1 MNRISVCVRWW
12 LVLLGLLVL
21 AGCPAVPQLAPVP
34 QERTILA
41 FGDSITFG
49 TGAAP
54 EAGYPAVLQRLSGY
68 RVVNAGMPGETTE
81 GGLARL
87 PELLQQEQP
96 SLVIL
101 CLGGNDFLRRLD
113 EAKAEQHLR
122 SMVTMM
128 RERHISVLLIGV
140 PKLGF
145 GLEVPPWYRTIA
157 REARIPYEGKVLK
170 NVLSDR
176 SLKADPIHPNAAGYQ
191 RVAEAVL
198 AVLRKSGAI
207 R

>member
-1 MNRISVCVRWW
+1 MNRVTVRVRWW
-12 LVLLGLLVL
+12 LLLFGLMILV
-21 AGCPAVPQLAPVP
+21 GCPAAPQLAPVS
-34 QERTILA
+34 QEGIILA

-54 EAGYPAVLQRLSGY
+54 EASYPAVLQQLSGY
-68 RVVNAGMPGETTE
+68 RVINAGVPGETTE

-113 EAKAEQHLR
+113 EKKAEENLR
-122 SMVTMM
+122 SMVSMIQ
-128 RERHISVLLIGV
+128 ERGISVVLIGV
-140 PKLGF
+140 PKLGL
-145 GLEVPPWYRTIA
+145 GLEVPQWYRILA
-157 REARIPYEGKVLK
+157 HEARIPYEGKILK
-170 NVLSDR
+170 RVLSDH

-191 RVAEAVL
+191 QMAEVVL

>member
-1 MNRISVCVRWW
+1 MNRVVSRVRCW

-21 AGCPAVPQLAPVP
+21 VGCPAAPKIEP
-34 QERTILA
+34 LPSEGTILA

-54 EAGYPAVLQRLSGY
+54 EASYPAVLQQRSGY
-68 RVVNAGMPGETTE
+68 RVMNAGVPGETTE

-87 PELLQQEQP
+87 PETLQQEQP

-113 EAKAEQHLR
+113 EKKTEENLR
-122 SMVTMM
+122 AMVSMI
-128 RERHISVLLIGV
+128 RERGISVVLIGV
-140 PKLGF
+140 PKLGL
-145 GLEVPPWYRTIA
+145 GLEVPQWYRTLAHEIK
-157 REARIPYEGKVLK
+157 IPYEGKILK
-170 NVLSDR
+170 KVLSDH

-191 RVAEAVL
+191 QMAEAVL
-198 AVLRKSGAI
+198 AVLKKSGAI